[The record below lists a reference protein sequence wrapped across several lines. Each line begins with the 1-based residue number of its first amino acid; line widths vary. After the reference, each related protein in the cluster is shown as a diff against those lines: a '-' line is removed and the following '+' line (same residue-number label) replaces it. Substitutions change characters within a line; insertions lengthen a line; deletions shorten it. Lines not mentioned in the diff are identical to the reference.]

1 MDLQALNII
10 THLIE
15 IRSYV
20 ASAVNNFTLPKDSSN
35 QLNKMLVMLDRRIV
49 ERLLSDEFKD
59 TLGYE
64 DLDKI
69 MAEVIKNNNI
79 KSGMKP
85 QQ

>member
-1 MDLQALNII
+1 MNLSDI
-10 THLIE
+10 TQLIE
-15 IRSYV
+15 IRNYV
-20 ASAVNNFTLPKDSSN
+20 VNAVNNFTLPKDSSN

-49 ERLLSDEFKD
+49 ERLLSEDFKNL
-59 TLGYE
+59 LGYE

-79 KSGMKP
+79 KLGMKP